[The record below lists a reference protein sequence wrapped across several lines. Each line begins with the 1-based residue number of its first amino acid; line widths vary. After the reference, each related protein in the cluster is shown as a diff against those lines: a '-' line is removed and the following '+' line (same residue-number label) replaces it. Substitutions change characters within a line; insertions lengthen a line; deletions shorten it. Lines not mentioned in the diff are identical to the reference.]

1 MEGVLIV
8 NLKVGTISQTAVTTW
23 IETRKN
29 HSEKILLIFTWV
41 K

>member
-8 NLKVGTISQTAVTTW
+8 NLKVGTISQTAV

-29 HSEKILLIFTWV
+29 HSEKIL
-41 K
+41 